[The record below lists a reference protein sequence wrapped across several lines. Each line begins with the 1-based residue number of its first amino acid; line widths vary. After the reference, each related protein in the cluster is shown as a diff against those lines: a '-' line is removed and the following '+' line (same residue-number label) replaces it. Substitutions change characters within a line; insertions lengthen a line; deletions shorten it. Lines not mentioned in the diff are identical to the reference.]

1 MELHERLSTIH
12 TKAKDSG
19 SSDGHDPFAE
29 IKNRIHLQ
37 LVSDLG
43 PQLLDV
49 ADSQEARARAAAE
62 IREQLQQE
70 PQLSR
75 SDRERLAREISDD
88 VFGYGPLEQLIG
100 DPTVSEIM
108 VNGHGQ
114 IWIERD
120 GLLTETALQF
130 ADNAQLR
137 RIINK
142 MVGQVGRRI
151 DESSPMVDARL
162 PDGSRVNAIISP
174 LSLSGPLLTIRRFAA
189 DRFDL
194 PELVNIGTLSQR
206 STDFLCWCIQA
217 ELNILVSGGTGTGK
231 TTMLNALSAAVPE
244 RDRIVTIEDAAEL
257 QLKQRHVLRLESRPK
272 NIEGEGEITI
282 RDLVR
287 NALRMRPDRIIVG
300 EVRGAEALD
309 MLQAMNTGHEGSL
322 STVHANSPRDA
333 LSRIETMVL
342 MAGYDL
348 PLRAIRHNIS
358 SALDLILQ
366 IERLDDGTRHVTA
379 ISEVQ
384 RMEGDV
390 ITLQPLFEFKLE
402 RFTEDGKV
410 VGDLMPTGLRPSF
423 LHKFKRHGIELPDDM
438 FGSAAHAM
446 FGVDGVDQVSPN
458 WMRAE
463 GAGA

>member
-1 MELHERLSTIH
+1 MELHERLSAVNSTS
-12 TKAKDSG
+12 TPLPTVG
-19 SSDGHDPFAE
+19 RDPFAD
-29 IKNRIHLQ
+29 IKNKIHLA

-43 PQLLDV
+43 PQLLNV
-49 ADSQEARARAAAE
+49 ADSQEARDRAMAE

-75 SDRERLAREISDD
+75 SDRERIAREISDD

-100 DPTVSEIM
+100 DQTISEVM
-108 VNGHGQ
+108 VNGHRQ

-120 GLLTETALQF
+120 GLLSLTELQF
-130 ADNAQLR
+130 NDEAQLR

-194 PELVNIGTLSQR
+194 AELVKIGTLSQQ
-206 STDFLCWCIQA
+206 SCDFLCSSIRA

-231 TTMLNALSAAVPE
+231 TTMLNAVSAAVPE
-244 RDRIVTIEDAAEL
+244 GDRIVTIEDAAEL
-257 QLKQRHVLRLESRPK
+257 QLKQRHTLRLEARPK
-272 NIEGEGEITI
+272 NIEGEGEVTI

-322 STVHANSPRDA
+322 STIHANSPRDA
-333 LSRIETMVL
+333 LARLETMVL

-358 SALDLILQ
+358 SALDLIVQ

-379 ISEVQ
+379 ITEVQ

-390 ITLQPLFEFKLE
+390 VTLQPLFEFKIE

-410 VGDLMPTGLRPSF
+410 IGDLVPTGLRPSF
-423 LHKFKRHGIELPDDM
+423 LHKFKRHGIELPEEL
-438 FGSAAHAM
+438 FGTPEHAM
-446 FGVDGVDQVSPN
+446 YGIDAVAAGALG
-458 WMRAE
+458 RAE
-463 GAGA
+463 R